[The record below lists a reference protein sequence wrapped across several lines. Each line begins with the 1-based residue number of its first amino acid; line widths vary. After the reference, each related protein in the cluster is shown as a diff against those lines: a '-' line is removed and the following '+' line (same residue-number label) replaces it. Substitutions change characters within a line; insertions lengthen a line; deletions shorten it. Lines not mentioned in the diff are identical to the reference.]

1 MNKCTIWF
9 AVAALVAGFACRSRE
24 NGTPP
29 GTTYQQ
35 IARPAIWRVLPRSQA
50 EMLGLQPGDVV
61 LSYNDEPVR
70 TTEELAQLQFQS
82 VAAPSHIPLTVLRG
96 DAELKFSVE
105 PGVLGVMPDGER
117 YPGSLAIALK
127 DVLGYYGVTVDYDW
141 LAALSGESF
150 AFTALPGSCPS
161 TWPVGLAGDYLDGVT
176 EYFGLT
182 FHTVFA
188 GEEPDSTRTAD
199 AIQHDAVAAVS
210 DRLSRGRLVLVL
222 GTWPAYNGESWAVA
236 TRFDPGDS
244 LVYGYTVG
252 SAGETALNGLIE
264 EAYEVTHRP
273 TGDPEPADMLTTVLT
288 QALELGQA
296 YADSGWQSGIAAY
309 DVWIGSLDTVP
320 FCPVCADS
328 GKACFDRLVWTL
340 LANKE
345 SANRFLQ
352 DMREALPEQADL
364 LDGIIDNNTTIIAK
378 LSGIIQSGVTTGTRE
393 RQEKLAKVVNEI
405 QLIETDQLGRYEEL
419 IGEL

>member
-1 MNKCTIWF
+1 
-9 AVAALVAGFACRSRE
+9 
-24 NGTPP
+24 
-29 GTTYQQ
+29 
-35 IARPAIWRVLPRSQA
+35 
-50 EMLGLQPGDVV
+50 
-61 LSYNDEPVR
+61 
-70 TTEELAQLQFQS
+70 
-82 VAAPSHIPLTVLRG
+82 
-96 DAELKFSVE
+96 
-105 PGVLGVMPDGER
+105 
-117 YPGSLAIALK
+117 
-127 DVLGYYGVTVDYDW
+127 
-141 LAALSGESF
+141 
-150 AFTALPGSCPS
+150 
-161 TWPVGLAGDYLDGVT
+161 
-176 EYFGLT
+176 
-182 FHTVFA
+182 
-188 GEEPDSTRTAD
+188 
-199 AIQHDAVAAVS
+199 
-210 DRLSRGRLVLVL
+210 
-222 GTWPAYNGESWAVA
+222 
-236 TRFDPGDS
+236 
-244 LVYGYTVG
+244 VG